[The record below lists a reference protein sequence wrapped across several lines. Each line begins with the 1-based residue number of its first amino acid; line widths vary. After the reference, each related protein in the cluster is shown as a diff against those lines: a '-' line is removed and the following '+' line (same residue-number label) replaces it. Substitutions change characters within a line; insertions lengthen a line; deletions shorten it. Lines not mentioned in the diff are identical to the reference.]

1 MPRASDPSLKT
12 AVAGLLRMNAAR
24 IIVGGSLVGGL
35 AAAAVAQF
43 GVAAQATASKPAAAA
58 EASVAAQPS
67 AAAQPTQ
74 DRWRLVGQSPSMRLY
89 YEPATIVREGDIRRV
104 RELQDL
110 DLADPDGVRS
120 RVYLN
125 EYDCR
130 NQMHRLGQMQ
140 SFSSPMLGGERRF
153 EVKDMGYWRK
163 IPGGSA
169 FAQVYKQVCPDGQAL
184 PVAEPATPLQRL
196 FSKD

>member
-1 MPRASDPSLKT
+1 MSASTVGQTLAWQLASILALFPIADP
-12 AVAGLLRMNAAR
+12 AM
-24 IIVGGSLVGGL
+24 
-35 AAAAVAQF
+35 
-43 GVAAQATASKPAAAA
+43 ATQSGH
-58 EASVAAQPS
+58 
-67 AAAQPTQ
+67 

-89 YEPATIVREGDIRRV
+89 LDPATLVRDGDIRRV

-110 DLADPDGVRS
+110 NAVDPDGVRS

-140 SFSSPMLGGERRF
+140 SFTGPMLGGERRF
-153 EVKDMGYWRK
+153 DLREMGYWRK

-169 FAQVYKQVCPDGQAL
+169 FAQVYRRVCPESAEL
-184 PVAEPATPLQRL
+184 PTAEPPTPLQRL
-196 FSKD
+196 FGKD

>member
-1 MPRASDPSLKT
+1 MKRTLS
-12 AVAGLLRMNAAR
+12 GLLCG
-24 IIVGGSLVGGL
+24 VLTLL
-35 AAAAVAQF
+35 AAADLAI
-43 GVAAQATASKPAAAA
+43 ATQTAN
-58 EASVAAQPS
+58 
-67 AAAQPTQ
+67 
-74 DRWRLVGQSPSMRLY
+74 DRWRLIGQSSSMRFYLDP
-89 YEPATIVREGDIRRV
+89 ETLVRDGDIRRV

-110 DLADPDGVRS
+110 DAADPDGVRS

-140 SFSSPMLGGERRF
+140 SFTGPMLQGERRF
-153 EVKDMGYWRK
+153 DVKEMGYWRK

-169 FAQVYKQVCPDGQAL
+169 FAQVYRRVCPESAEL
-184 PVAEPATPLQRL
+184 PAVEPPTPLQRL